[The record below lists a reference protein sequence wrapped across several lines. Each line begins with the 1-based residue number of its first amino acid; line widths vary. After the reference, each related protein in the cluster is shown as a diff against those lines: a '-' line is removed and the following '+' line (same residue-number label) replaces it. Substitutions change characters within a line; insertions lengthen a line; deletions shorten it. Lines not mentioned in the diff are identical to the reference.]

1 MNSQLLTIAIALL
14 LIAGTRQGKIDV
26 DDDFESYVAKH
37 GKKYVNADEKAY
49 RSRIYADSVADVQQ
63 HNSDPTNTYTKG
75 INEFSDMTIEEFT
88 SIDFI
93 LFRK

>member
-1 MNSQLLTIAIALL
+1 MKSQLLTIAIALL

-26 DDDFESYVAKH
+26 DDDFESYVA
-37 GKKYVNADEKAY
+37 KYVNADEKAY